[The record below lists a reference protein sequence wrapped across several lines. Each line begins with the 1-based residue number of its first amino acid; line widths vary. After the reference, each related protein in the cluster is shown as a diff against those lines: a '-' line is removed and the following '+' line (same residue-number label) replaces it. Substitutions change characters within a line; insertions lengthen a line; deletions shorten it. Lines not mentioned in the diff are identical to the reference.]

1 MDTGFLGR
9 GWSFPLTP
17 ATDGDVTMAA
27 AEEDVRQAILL
38 ILQTE
43 PGERMMRPDF
53 GSGLRSLVFATID
66 TGTLA
71 LVRHRVEEALTAWE
85 PRIDLRQVSVTSE
98 EAGTL
103 LIRIDYRIRTT
114 NVFYNLV
121 FPYYLREG
129 TP

>member
-9 GWSFPLTP
+9 GWSFPLAP
-17 ATDGDVTMAA
+17 GTDGDVAMAA

-43 PGERMMRPDF
+43 PGERLMRPDF
-53 GSGLRSLVFATID
+53 GSGLRSLVFSKID

-71 LVRHRVEEALTAWE
+71 LVRHRVEMALTAWE
-85 PRIDLRQVSVTSE
+85 PRIDLRQVAVTSE
-98 EAGTL
+98 EPGAL